1 MKLKYKTTLCLTL
14 MLLGVG
20 LALVPQQAQGAAS
33 TAASMELSADTFV
46 ADTLVTIRIYDIT
59 AQGSSGNIYFTYDS
73 SGTDTLEAK
82 TEYANI
88 TIHLGTNE
96 DEWVIT
102 MLFPTPT
109 AGDYV
114 RVHYCG
120 SASGSTT
127 DLASDTIYVREWDD
141 IWPGDFLIEVGIDVM
156 IALMI
161 VGIIVA
167 LSVIGAKK
175 LRGG

>member
-1 MKLKYKTTLCLTL
+1 MKLKYKTALCLTL
-14 MLLGVG
+14 MLLGFG
-20 LALVPQQAQGAAS
+20 FALIPQQAQGAAS
-33 TAASMELSADTFV
+33 TAASMELSSDTYV
-46 ADTLVTIRIYDIT
+46 ADTLVTIRIYDIS
-59 AQGSSGNIYFTYDS
+59 AQGSSGNVYFTYDS

-82 TEYANI
+82 TEFANI
-88 TIHLGTNE
+88 TIYLGTNE
-96 DEWVIT
+96 DEWIYT
-102 MLFPTPT
+102 MIFPTPT

-114 RVHYCG
+114 QVHYCG
-120 SASGSTT
+120 TATSTTT
-127 DLASDTIYVREWDD
+127 DLAADTIYVREWDD
-141 IWPGDFLIEVGIDVM
+141 VWPGDFLIEVGIDVM